1 MKYLKK
7 HFLKKYQVWSQC
19 LNFDFWLILTNS
31 TNSGDPESRNR
42 AHKNKIS
49 LFFKLLFIKASLVLF
64 GLILLFS
71 SPTSASAGFLS
82 FLGGIFGFSADVAKE
97 TSDEN
102 LQNMPLL
109 QAALNSDPA
118 PAKGG
123 GDITIING
131 SALFSDTG
139 PYGSMADIE
148 DVKPESGEI
157 SLYVVRDGDSLS
169 QIAKMFNV
177 SISTIIWANDIKK
190 GDLIKPGQTLLILPI
205 SGVKYI
211 VKEGDTVKGVA
222 SKFKGDVDEIIQFNG
237 LADSGKLVV
246 GSEVIIPNG
255 EDSSYVPASS
265 VKTVIVRGSGGPSY
279 SGYYLRP
286 VENAVKS
293 QGLHGYNGVDL
304 AAPTG
309 TPILA
314 SAAGDVIVSRSAGW
328 NGGYGKYIV
337 IKHPNGTQTL
347 YSHLSEV
354 IVSAGWHVV
363 QGQIIGYVGS
373 TGKSTGPHLHFEVRG
388 AKNPF

>member
-1 MKYLKK
+1 M
-7 HFLKKYQVWSQC
+7 
-19 LNFDFWLILTNS
+19 
-31 TNSGDPESRNR
+31 
-42 AHKNKIS
+42 A
-49 LFFKLLFIKASLVLF
+49 LLSF
-64 GLILLFS
+64 
-71 SPTSASAGFLS
+71 PTPASAGFLS
-82 FLGGIFGFSADVAKE
+82 FLGNILGFSSDKSKE
-97 TSDEN
+97 VPVEN
-102 LQNMPLL
+102 LQNIDLL
-109 QAALNSDPA
+109 HSVLNSDPA

-123 GDITIING
+123 GGITVVND

-148 DVKPESGEI
+148 EVKQESGEI
-157 SLYVVRDGDSLS
+157 SLYVVRGGDSLS

-205 SGVKYI
+205 SGVKYV
-211 VKEGDTVKGVA
+211 VKEGDTVKGIA
-222 SKFKGDVDEIIQFNG
+222 TKFKGDVDEIIQFNG
-237 LADSGKLVV
+237 LVDSGKLAV

-265 VKTVIVRGSGGPSY
+265 VKTVTIRGSSGPSY
-279 SGYYLRP
+279 AGYYIRP
-286 VENAVKS
+286 IENYIKS

-304 AAPTG
+304 AASAG
-309 TPILA
+309 TPVLA
-314 SAAGDVIVSRSAGW
+314 SASGDVIVSRSTGW
-328 NGGYGKYIV
+328 NGGYGNYV
-337 IKHPNGTQTL
+337 VVKHPNGTQTL

>member
-1 MKYLKK
+1 M
-7 HFLKKYQVWSQC
+7 
-19 LNFDFWLILTNS
+19 
-31 TNSGDPESRNR
+31 
-42 AHKNKIS
+42 
-49 LFFKLLFIKASLVLF
+49 
-64 GLILLFS
+64 
-71 SPTSASAGFLS
+71 
-82 FLGGIFGFSADVAKE
+82 AKE
-97 TSDEN
+97 TPGEN

-109 QAALNSDPA
+109 QAALNSDPS

-148 DVKPESGEI
+148 DAKPESGEI

-211 VKEGDTVKGVA
+211 VKEGDTVKGIA
-222 SKFKGDVDEIIQFNG
+222 TKFKGDADEIIQFNG
-237 LADSGKLVV
+237 LADSEKLVV

-265 VKTVIVRGSGGPSY
+265 VKTVVVRGSGGPSY

-286 VENAVKS
+286 VENAVRS

-337 IKHPNGTQTL
+337 IKHSNGTQTL

-354 IVSAGWHVV
+354 IVSTGWHVV

-373 TGKSTGPHLHFEVRG
+373 TGKSTGPHLHFEIRG